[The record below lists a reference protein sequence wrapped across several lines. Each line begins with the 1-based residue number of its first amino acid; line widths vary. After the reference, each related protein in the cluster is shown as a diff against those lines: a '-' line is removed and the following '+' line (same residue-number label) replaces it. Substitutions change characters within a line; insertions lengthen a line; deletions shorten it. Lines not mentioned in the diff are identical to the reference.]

1 MRILSKVNITN
12 DQKNLDVNELLYD
25 NNTVKTH
32 RVNWILKIFYFSIS
46 LTSNK
51 LYWIED
57 QLTDISTPFYTSVSW
72 CWWVEPSA
80 TWLDT
85 IHPTAMYMKHNK
97 RKYYMECQCL
107 KKYLTI

>member
-12 DQKNLDVNELLYD
+12 DQKNLDVNELLCD

-80 TWLDT
+80 T
-85 IHPTAMYMKHNK
+85 
-97 RKYYMECQCL
+97 
-107 KKYLTI
+107 